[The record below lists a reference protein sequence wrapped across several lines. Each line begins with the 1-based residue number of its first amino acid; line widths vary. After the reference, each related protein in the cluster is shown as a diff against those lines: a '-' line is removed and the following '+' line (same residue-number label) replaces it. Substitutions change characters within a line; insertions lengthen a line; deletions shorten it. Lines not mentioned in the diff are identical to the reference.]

1 MKPIPLTARK
11 AGAVLAVL
19 MLSTALTACQPQA
32 SAASTT
38 PPTSA
43 PTPTAQASAPA
54 SGSLGSS
61 SNSTGSPGGSRATFP
76 KGWRASTARPST
88 GKDCSDGT
96 PFKCGTTTVPLDYEH
111 PDGRTIT
118 IALKKLPAS

>member
-11 AGAVLAVL
+11 AGAVLAAL

-54 SGSLGSS
+54 SGSPGSS
-61 SNSTGSPGGSRATFP
+61 SNSTGSPDGSQSDAPQGLESFYSQTID
-76 KGWRASTARPST
+76 W
-88 GKDCSDGT
+88 KDCSDGT

-111 PDGRTIT
+111 PVAAPSRS
-118 IALKKLPAS
+118 P

>member
-43 PTPTAQASAPA
+43 PTPTAPA
-54 SGSLGSS
+54 SG
-61 SNSTGSPGGSRATFP
+61 
-76 KGWRASTARPST
+76 
-88 GKDCSDGT
+88 CSDGSQSDIPRGLESFYSQSIDWQDCPDGA
-96 PFKCGTTTVPLDYEH
+96 PFKCGTVTVPLDY
-111 PDGRTIT
+111 
-118 IALKKLPAS
+118 